1 MKGKYM
7 ILTESIRLL
16 AKQAVF
22 VISAHTVLIMISTYA
37 HEKIDLFFSL
47 VPNMPAFL
55 FFCFAPL
62 IIVFLL
68 STKFARQAAVAL
80 LGILAGILVYNI
92 TTRFTVLPVI
102 PHQETSLIWKI
113 IYEGSFGL
121 LLVSEAIAIW
131 LTFKL
136 LREIHKQINSPTKD
150 TPIP

>member
-7 ILTESIRLL
+7 VITESIRLL

-22 VISAHTVLIMISTYA
+22 VISAHAVLIMISTYA

-47 VPNMPAFL
+47 APNMPAFL

-92 TTRFTVLPVI
+92 TTRFTALPVI

-136 LREIHKQINSPTKD
+136 LREIHKQINSPTEN
-150 TPIP
+150 TPVP